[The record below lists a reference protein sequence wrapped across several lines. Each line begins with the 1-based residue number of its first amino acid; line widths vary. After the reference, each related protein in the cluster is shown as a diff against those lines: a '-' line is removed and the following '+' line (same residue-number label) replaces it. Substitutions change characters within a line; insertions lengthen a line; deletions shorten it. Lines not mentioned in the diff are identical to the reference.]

1 MGSGGTVGT
10 IGTWLELNIAG
21 EIDVVS
27 DVSLG
32 LSDSQHSERE
42 EL

>member
-10 IGTWLELNIAG
+10 VGTWLELDIAG
-21 EIDVVS
+21 EFDVVS

-32 LSDSQHSERE
+32 SSDSQHSEHE